1 MKSVV
6 VTGST
11 RGIGFGLAEN
21 FLKRGCQVVIHGR
34 QEQQV
39 QEVVSKLAEQY
50 GADRVTGKSADMTDY
65 EAIQALWNHAR
76 TSFGK
81 VDIWINNAGM
91 SLERK
96 SFWEQPPHRLEQI
109 VRTNL
114 LGMMY
119 ANNICIREMLA
130 QGHGQ
135 IWNMEGFGSD
145 GMTQP
150 GLTSY
155 GSTKRA
161 VTYMTKSLVKEVK
174 DTPVQV
180 CWLSPGIV
188 VTDLLTGDYDLASEQ
203 WRKTKKTLN
212 ILGDTVETV
221 TPHLVDGVLASNK
234 NGAKVAWLTTGKV
247 LKRFLTAG
255 FNKRDLF
262 VDAEIRAGVRQS

>member
-11 RGIGFGLAEN
+11 RGIGHGLAEN
-21 FLKRGCQVVIHGR
+21 FLKRGCRVVVHGR
-34 QEQQV
+34 NEAQV
-39 QEVVSKLAEQY
+39 QEAVAAFAAEF
-50 GADRVTGKSADMTDY
+50 GADKVTGKAADIAEYDDL
-65 EAIQALWNHAR
+65 QALWDH
-76 TSFGK
+76 G
-81 VDIWINNAGM
+81 
-91 SLERK
+91 
-96 SFWEQPPHRLEQI
+96 

-119 ANNICIREMLA
+119 ANKICIREMLA

-145 GMTQP
+145 GMTQV

-203 WRKTKKTLN
+203 WKKTKKTLN

-221 TPHLVDGVLASNK
+221 TPYLVDGILAADK
-234 NGAKVAWLTTGKV
+234 NGAKVAWLTGGKAA
-247 LKRFLTAG
+247 KRFLLAA

-262 VDAEIRAGVRQS
+262 VDAEIKAGVRKA